1 MKFSSPRR
9 SFLKLGLVAG
19 AALSS
24 PQIMTRAARA
34 EVPMA
39 GPADQ
44 VINRFKLGD
53 FEVTSISDGHRI
65 VPDPQSIFGRDQLPD
80 TVEELLAENFLPTNA
95 MRFTFAPVLINTGED
110 LVLFDT
116 GNGANGRNGGAGRL
130 LENISKAGYS
140 PDQVSVVVISH
151 MHPDHIG
158 GLMEDGK
165 PAYPNARYVAGKV
178 EFDFWSDKAREG
190 TRAEGVHKL
199 VMANVAP
206 LAEGM
211 TLISEGDSV
220 VSGIT
225 GMEAFGHT
233 PGHMVFHVESGGK
246 RLMLTADTANHFV
259 LSLQRPDWEV
269 IFDSDK
275 AMGAATRKKIFDM
288 IAADRIPFI
297 GYHMPFPAVG
307 YVEKMDVG
315 YRYIPE
321 TYQLDL

>member
-1 MKFSSPRR
+1 MTFSTPRR

-19 AALSS
+19 AALST
-24 PQIMTRAARA
+24 PQILTRTARAA
-34 EVPMA
+34 VPMA
-39 GPADQ
+39 GPAEQ
-44 VINRFKLGD
+44 AFSRFTLGD
-53 FEVTSISDGHRI
+53 FEVSVISDGSRTA
-65 VPDPQSIFGRDQLPD
+65 PNPQSIFGRDQQPEA
-80 TVEELLAENFLPTNA
+80 VSALLTENFLPA
-95 MRFTFAPVLINTGED
+95 DAIRFTFSPVLINTGED

-116 GNGANGRNGGAGRL
+116 GNGANGREGGAGRL

-140 PDQVSVVVISH
+140 SDQVSVVVISH

-158 GLMEDGK
+158 GLLEGGE
-165 PAYPNARYVAGKV
+165 PAFPNARYVAGKV
-178 EFDFWSDKAREG
+178 EYDFWADKARQG
-190 TRAEGVHKL
+190 TPAEGVHKL
-199 VMANVAP
+199 VMNNVVP
-206 LAEGM
+206 FTDKM
-211 TLISEGDSV
+211 TFIGEGDTV

-233 PGHMVFHVESGGK
+233 PGHMVFHLESSGK

-269 IFDSDK
+269 VFDSDK
-275 AMGAATRKKIFDM
+275 AAAAASRMKVFDT

-315 YRYIPE
+315 YRYVPE
-321 TYQLDL
+321 TYQLDI

>member
-1 MKFSSPRR
+1 MSFSSPRR
-9 SFLKLGLVAG
+9 SFLKLGMMAG
-19 AALSS
+19 AALSA

-39 GPADQ
+39 GPVEQAFS
-44 VINRFKLGD
+44 RFRLGG
-53 FEVTSISDGHRI
+53 FEITTISDGHRTA
-65 VPDPQSIFGRDQLPD
+65 PDPQSIFGRDQLPEA
-80 TVEELLAENFLPTNA
+80 VEGLLEENFLPTEA
-95 MRFTFAPVLINTGED
+95 IRFTFSPVLVNTGTD

-116 GNGANGRNGGAGRL
+116 GNGANGRKAGAGRL
-130 LENISKAGYS
+130 LENISKAGYA
-140 PDQVSVVVISH
+140 PEQVSVVVITH

-178 EFDFWSDKAREG
+178 EYDFWSDTAREG
-190 TRAEGVHKL
+190 TPGEGVHKL
-199 VMANVAP
+199 VTSNVAP
-206 LAEGM
+206 FSERM
-211 TLISEGDSV
+211 TLIGEGDTV

-225 GMEAFGHT
+225 GVEAFGHT
-233 PGHMVFHVESGGK
+233 PGHMVFHIESGAK

-269 IFDSDK
+269 VFDSNK
-275 AMGAATRKKIFDM
+275 AMAAQSRKKVFDM
-288 IAADRIPFI
+288 IATDRIPFI

-321 TYQLDL
+321 TYQLDI